1 MSIQNLSMI
10 LLLLLSKATAAQQ
23 VSGSVLDWESKSPI
37 FQVKISNGKESTITD
52 LQGHFSLKTFSAQD
66 TLRISKDGYS
76 SKQLMPTNQPRTA
89 QLVLF
94 LLPLAHALKEVHI
107 EGTARYK
114 ADSLKMRKDFS
125 NVFKYKRPS
134 VMDMFV
140 SKSAESRISM
150 FRNPNSNSTASIVS
164 FNLLQLPGLFA
175 RNKTPN
181 SKLKTALIQ
190 DEQRKFVDQSFSKSR
205 VSEITSL
212 NGDSLQSFMEQYR
225 PSAERLKEM
234 STYEL
239 LLYIKKSS
247 SEFKKSSKQQLSL
260 PALK

>member
-1 MSIQNLSMI
+1 MSTQNLCI
-10 LLLLLSKATAAQQ
+10 LLLLLLSKATAAQQ
-23 VSGSVLDWESKSPI
+23 VSGSILDWESKSPI
-37 FQVKISNGKESTITD
+37 YQVKISNGKESTMTD
-52 LQGHFSLKTFSAQD
+52 SQGRFSLKTSAAQD

-76 SKQLMPTNQPRTA
+76 SKELMPTNQPGTG
-89 QLVLF
+89 QLVIF
-94 LLPLAHALKEVHI
+94 LVPLPHALREVHI

-125 NVFKYKRPS
+125 NIFKYKRPS

-140 SKSAESRISM
+140 SKSAASRIGM
-150 FRNPNSNSTASIVS
+150 FRDPNSNSTAAIVT

-181 SKLKTALIQ
+181 SKLRKALIQ

-212 NGDSLQSFMEQYR
+212 HGDSLQSFMEQYR
-225 PSAERLKEM
+225 PSAERLKRM
-234 STYEL
+234 SAYEL
-239 LLYIKKSS
+239 LLFIKNSS
-247 SEFKKSSKQQLSL
+247 SEFRRTFKQQQSL